1 MRRRVSGFFG
11 QKFAA
16 QGAIDYPIYGLLA
29 LATIFT
35 SVFSWWTSDNDYRLP
50 GLLLANLL
58 SVGAVWLVI
67 IAIDQ
72 LLRRMGPDLKISLG
86 VLLLAG
92 AALGAIKG
100 ELTWLALLSLGY
112 PVETG
117 IAVLSR
123 VAVSSISGLIVLPAV
138 ALFGSLRFRY
148 TQQREALIHDK
159 IASANGENYPATLLR
174 FVAEAKERIAKSGSS
189 FEPQAIVREL
199 REIVNS
205 DLRPLSQQIWRRESV
220 KFPSFKLSQIAKLA
234 LRGHVYSIG
243 WVVPLWALT
252 TITATARVFSLE
264 DSFRIQIVR
273 ALILV
278 VGIVIAK
285 RIPVKSFAGSL
296 VVYVSTVTLVGFLQL
311 VLGSLISAERDFGDD
326 LGFAVANLIWLFQL
340 TMFIGMARAFLELGQ
355 KVESEYEKYLDEAD
369 LEEMKSVREI
379 ALKDRQLAQFL
390 HGHMQTKL
398 NAVAARIEAQ
408 PDHHNLSDD
417 IEQIEKVL
425 NDAVVEFGKQQ
436 VGDIEDII
444 RSLERD
450 WGGLVKFSFAVSPAQ
465 LSQKQLEAVR
475 EVMNEGVANAVRHGF
490 ASRISVTLGEGP
502 EITISDDGTGPRD
515 GVPGLGSTYFDS
527 ISKDWELR
535 ATSAGSIL
543 RLKFD

>member
-35 SVFSWWTSDNDYRLP
+35 SVFSWWNSEDESRLP
-50 GLLLANLL
+50 GLVAANLL
-58 SVGAVWLVI
+58 AVGVVCIAI
-67 IAIDQ
+67 IAID
-72 LLRRMGPDLKISLG
+72 LYLRRMGPDLKISLG
-86 VLLLAG
+86 VLVLAG

-100 ELTWLALLSLGY
+100 VLTWLALLSLGY
-112 PVETG
+112 QVETG
-117 IAVLSR
+117 FALFGR
-123 VAVSSISGLIVLPAV
+123 VVVSSISGLIVVPAV

-243 WVVPLWALT
+243 WVVPLWAIT
-252 TITATARVFSLE
+252 TITSTARVFGLE
-264 DSFRIQIVR
+264 DSLRIQVVR
-273 ALILV
+273 ALLLVAGIL
-278 VGIVIAK
+278 IAK

-296 VVYVSTVTLVGFLQL
+296 IVYVSTMTLVGFLQ
-311 VLGSLISAERDFGDD
+311 VGLGSLLSAERDFGDD
-326 LGFAVANLIWLFQL
+326 IGFAIANLIWLFQL
-340 TMFIGMARAFLELGQ
+340 TMFIGMARTFLELGQ
-355 KVESEYEKYLDEAD
+355 KVESEYEKFLDEAD

-408 PDHHNLSDD
+408 PDQRNLSDD
-417 IEQIEKVL
+417 IEQIEQVL
-425 NDAVVEFGKQQ
+425 NDALVEFGKQQ

-502 EITISDDGTGPRD
+502 EITIKDDGTGPRD

>member
-35 SVFSWWTSDNDYRLP
+35 SVFSWWNSEDAATLP
-50 GLLLANLL
+50 LLVLANFFA
-58 SVGAVWLVI
+58 VGVVCLVI
-67 IAIDQ
+67 IFIDL
-72 LLRRMGPDLKISLG
+72 LLRRAGPDLMISLG
-86 VLLLAG
+86 MLVVAG
-92 AALGAIKG
+92 AALGGIKG
-100 ELTWLALLSLGY
+100 LLTRLALLSLGY

-117 IAVLSR
+117 LEFLSR
-123 VAVSSISGLIVLPAV
+123 VVVSGLSGLIVFPAV

-234 LRGHVYSIG
+234 LSGHVYSIG

>member
-72 LLRRMGPDLKISLG
+72 FLRRMGPDLKISLG

-100 ELTWLALLSLGY
+100 VLTWLALLSLGY

-243 WVVPLWALT
+243 WVVPLWAIT
-252 TITATARVFSLE
+252 TITSTARVFGLE
-264 DSFRIQIVR
+264 DSLRIQVVR
-273 ALILV
+273 ALLLVAGIL
-278 VGIVIAK
+278 IAK

-296 VVYVSTVTLVGFLQL
+296 IVYVSTMTLVGFLQ
-311 VLGSLISAERDFGDD
+311 VGLGSLLSAERDFGDD
-326 LGFAVANLIWLFQL
+326 IGFTIANLIWLFQL
-340 TMFIGMARAFLELGQ
+340 TMFIGMARTFLELGQ
-355 KVESEYEKYLDEAD
+355 KVESEYEKFLDEAD

-408 PDHHNLSDD
+408 PDHRNLSDD
-417 IEQIEKVL
+417 IEQIEQVL
-425 NDAVVEFGKQQ
+425 NDALVEFGKQQ

-502 EITISDDGTGPRD
+502 EITIKDDGTGPRD

>member
-72 LLRRMGPDLKISLG
+72 FLRRMGPDLKISLG

-100 ELTWLALLSLGY
+100 VLTWLALLSLGY

-243 WVVPLWALT
+243 WVVPLWAIT
-252 TITATARVFSLE
+252 TITSTARVFGLE
-264 DSFRIQIVR
+264 DSFRIQVVR
-273 ALILV
+273 ALLLVAGIL
-278 VGIVIAK
+278 IAK

-296 VVYVSTVTLVGFLQL
+296 IVYVSTMTLVGFLQ
-311 VLGSLISAERDFGDD
+311 VGLGSLLSAERDFGDD
-326 LGFAVANLIWLFQL
+326 IGFAIANLIWLFQL
-340 TMFIGMARAFLELGQ
+340 TMFIGMARTFLELGQ
-355 KVESEYEKYLDEAD
+355 KVESEYEKFLDEAD

-408 PDHHNLSDD
+408 PDQRNLSDD
-417 IEQIEKVL
+417 IEQIEQVL

-450 WGGLVKFSFAVSPAQ
+450 WGGLVKFSFAISPAQ

-502 EITISDDGTGPRD
+502 EITIKDDGTGPRD
-515 GVPGLGSTYFDS
+515 GAPGLGTTYFDS

>member
-72 LLRRMGPDLKISLG
+72 FLRRMGPDLKISLG

-100 ELTWLALLSLGY
+100 VLTWLALLSLGY

-159 IASANGENYPATLLR
+159 IAGANGENYPATLLR

-189 FEPQAIVREL
+189 FEPQAPHL
-199 REIVNS
+199 H
-205 DLRPLSQQIWRRESV
+205 QQ
-220 KFPSFKLSQIAKLA
+220 
-234 LRGHVYSIG
+234 H
-243 WVVPLWALT
+243 
-252 TITATARVFSLE
+252 
-264 DSFRIQIVR
+264 
-273 ALILV
+273 
-278 VGIVIAK
+278 
-285 RIPVKSFAGSL
+285 
-296 VVYVSTVTLVGFLQL
+296 
-311 VLGSLISAERDFGDD
+311 
-326 LGFAVANLIWLFQL
+326 
-340 TMFIGMARAFLELGQ
+340 
-355 KVESEYEKYLDEAD
+355 
-369 LEEMKSVREI
+369 
-379 ALKDRQLAQFL
+379 
-390 HGHMQTKL
+390 
-398 NAVAARIEAQ
+398 
-408 PDHHNLSDD
+408 
-417 IEQIEKVL
+417 
-425 NDAVVEFGKQQ
+425 
-436 VGDIEDII
+436 
-444 RSLERD
+444 
-450 WGGLVKFSFAVSPAQ
+450 
-465 LSQKQLEAVR
+465 
-475 EVMNEGVANAVRHGF
+475 
-490 ASRISVTLGEGP
+490 
-502 EITISDDGTGPRD
+502 
-515 GVPGLGSTYFDS
+515 
-527 ISKDWELR
+527 
-535 ATSAGSIL
+535 
-543 RLKFD
+543 

>member
-35 SVFSWWTSDNDYRLP
+35 SVFSWWNSEDAATLP
-50 GLLLANLL
+50 LLVLANFFA
-58 SVGAVWLVI
+58 VGVVCLVI
-67 IAIDQ
+67 IFIDL
-72 LLRRMGPDLKISLG
+72 LLRRAGPDLMISLG
-86 VLLLAG
+86 MLVVAG
-92 AALGAIKG
+92 AALGGIKG
-100 ELTWLALLSLGY
+100 LLTRLALLSLGY

-117 IAVLSR
+117 LEFLSR
-123 VAVSSISGLIVLPAV
+123 VVVSGLSGLIVFPAV

-189 FEPQAIVREL
+189 FEPQKIVREL

-465 LSQKQLEAVR
+465 LSQNQLEAVR

-502 EITISDDGTGPRD
+502 EITITDDGTGPRD
-515 GVPGLGSTYFDS
+515 GVPGLGSTYLDS
-527 ISKDWELR
+527 VSKDWELS

>member
-35 SVFSWWTSDNDYRLP
+35 SVFSWWNSEDAATLP
-50 GLLLANLL
+50 LLVLANFFA
-58 SVGAVWLVI
+58 VGVVCLVI
-67 IAIDQ
+67 IFIDL
-72 LLRRMGPDLKISLG
+72 LLRRAGPDLMISLG
-86 VLLLAG
+86 MLVVAG
-92 AALGAIKG
+92 AALGGIKG
-100 ELTWLALLSLGY
+100 LLTRLALLSLGY

-117 IAVLSR
+117 LEFLSR
-123 VAVSSISGLIVLPAV
+123 VVVSGLSGLIVFPAV

-189 FEPQAIVREL
+189 FEPQKIVREL

>member
-16 QGAIDYPIYGLLA
+16 QGATDYPIYGLLA

-72 LLRRMGPDLKISLG
+72 FLGRMGPDLKISLG

-100 ELTWLALLSLGY
+100 VLTWLALLSLGY

-243 WVVPLWALT
+243 WVVPLWAIT
-252 TITATARVFSLE
+252 TITSTARVFGLE
-264 DSFRIQIVR
+264 DSLRIQVVR
-273 ALILV
+273 ALLLVAGIL
-278 VGIVIAK
+278 IAK

-296 VVYVSTVTLVGFLQL
+296 IVYVSTMTLVGFLQ
-311 VLGSLISAERDFGDD
+311 VGLGSLLSAERDFGDD
-326 LGFAVANLIWLFQL
+326 IGFAIANLIWLFQL
-340 TMFIGMARAFLELGQ
+340 TMFIGMARTFLELGQ
-355 KVESEYEKYLDEAD
+355 KVESEYEKFLDEAD

-408 PDHHNLSDD
+408 PDQRNLSDD
-417 IEQIEKVL
+417 IEQIEQVL
-425 NDAVVEFGKQQ
+425 NDALVEFGKQQ

-502 EITISDDGTGPRD
+502 EITIKDDGTGPRD